1 MNESANEIERVKVMR
16 GIVLFW
22 SVVLVLAFACLAFAG
37 GRKTIRQLAQE
48 SRAEARRIEAL
59 AIQIQGNNDALDPRL
74 NEIIIR
80 ARRIADKQT
89 EIIGQSK

>member
-48 SRAEARRIEAL
+48 SKAEAQRIEAV
-59 AIQIQGNNDALDPRL
+59 AIQIQGGNDALDPRL

-80 ARRIADKQT
+80 ARRIAENQKT
-89 EIIGQSK
+89 IIEQGK